1 MGCFGTK
8 SKQVPA
14 FYQKTRWKNGILWHN
29 RCKGFS
35 GKGFEG
41 VKFVV
46 VRFEVE
52 GKTAETAEGNQR
64 EQPAKGAES
73 IIIKFYCG

>member
-1 MGCFGTK
+1 M
-8 SKQVPA
+8 
-14 FYQKTRWKNGILWHN
+14 
-29 RCKGFS
+29 
-35 GKGFEG
+35 
-41 VKFVV
+41 V

-73 IIIKFYCG
+73 IIIKFYCGLHRTESCSGAVESEI